1 MLECSLP
8 PLCAMCLNS
17 THSSRRRASLIPAT
31 CLSIWLLPPPLSL
44 HCGADL
50 ERKHTLVHACKWLE
64 GSCCWVPAK
73 WCCECRA
80 AVVWHISQGIP
91 VAEQHM
97 RKKENTENEGNQ
109 NLSTKIGH
117 QVGMPRQLFRGNYSK
132 TVSSLRNSLPINHSS
147 YKMTVLSI
155 VSLSHINALASVNKG
170 FLRWHSGKE
179 SVC

>member
-1 MLECSLP
+1 M
-8 PLCAMCLNS
+8 
-17 THSSRRRASLIPAT
+17 
-31 CLSIWLLPPPLSL
+31 
-44 HCGADL
+44 
-50 ERKHTLVHACKWLE
+50 
-64 GSCCWVPAK
+64 
-73 WCCECRA
+73 
-80 AVVWHISQGIP
+80 VWHISQGIP